1 MRRPARHTLS
11 HHMSAACGTAA
22 HVIPV
27 LAGRVLAMSAYEQGL
42 PGRGTEGVATPVR
55 ATRRLRC
62 AENTSVIFA
71 QTIAQGQTLDHRGR
85 TRQTPRSGFVGHIGM
100 VGAVPCPEPET
111 AQGATHLS
119 PPASPPS
126 ELPGQD
132 KRHSLPVRT
141 ARRSDQEDCAV
152 SMAAAQFTAPG
163 ATLAQQGRGRQTRC
177 SGIVFGVGS
186 AGLNQNAQR
195 RQHQS
200 ANAQETRDQ
209 QPDHPAQLHG
219 LALGDVGNPIGKLR
233 LKIGNLHP
241 NSHAL
246 LVDLRLKRVLH
257 AVDFLINGP
266 DLGLKRVLH
275 QIDLLIQR
283 RNRGVDLR
291 IQRRNRGV
299 DLPVQRRNRAVDL
312 RIQRLHI
319 LVNKL
324 DLASQTFLDP
334 FKVALGRRSF
344 GVMGTYEAGDGFG
357 LRLFKPRVLKTLG
370 FRDGIVG
377 RVCHDHSLAGVPFS
391 INPLRALCQCLRV
404 SAATLAATLCLAQAA
419 QAQTSLQSP
428 AFNPPPAAG
437 TSEALLD
444 GFERR
449 LMQTSG
455 QLITLNLSGTSE
467 YGVFYAPF
475 SILWLLDGTTGAVRG
490 AGRVTRTRDHLY
502 LTRDEITLLAGPEMP
517 APIDAHAPGTDAP
530 QHPIAS
536 FHDRLLSQPLA
547 EPLADLPAGSRFET
561 EASGEPGGTVTL
573 PGAGDTEAIPARAL
587 WRSLGDHIVIT
598 RGDGRSETLH
608 WRAVDAAL
616 KGKAQFPNRMRG
628 LSIALARH
636 ARGEALSSSR
646 R

>member
-1 MRRPARHTLS
+1 
-11 HHMSAACGTAA
+11 MSVG
-22 HVIPV
+22 
-27 LAGRVLAMSAYEQGL
+27 LAYAYG
-42 PGRGTEGVATPVR
+42 
-55 ATRRLRC
+55 
-62 AENTSVIFA
+62 
-71 QTIAQGQTLDHRGR
+71 
-85 TRQTPRSGFVGHIGM
+85 VGHP
-100 VGAVPCPEPET
+100 ACLAPVPIDPLRGVPKT
-111 AQGATHLS
+111 VQGATCQVPPGCSSLEDPGREEQS
-119 PPASPPS
+119 NPPA
-126 ELPGQD
+126 
-132 KRHSLPVRT
+132 RA
-141 ARRSDQEDCAV
+141 ARRLFRTGNARVIGTAQTPAPD
-152 SMAAAQFTAPG
+152 AAYAAW
-163 ATLAQQGRGRQTRC
+163 GRGGQEGKEC
-177 SGIVFGVGS
+177 GA
-186 AGLNQNAQR
+186 AGLLECCQGGNKNTAEADDR
-195 RQHQS
+195 S
-200 ANAQETRDQ
+200 DE
-209 QPDHPAQLHG
+209 PAQINDLTG
-219 LALGDVGNPIGKLR
+219 SNFGKTVGNLLSNLSALFFHLG
-233 LKIGNLHP
+233 LKRILH
-241 NSHAL
+241 A
-246 LVDLRLKRVLH
+246 VDFLIKRVLH
-257 AVDFLINGP
+257 AVDFLIKRVLHAVDLLIKRILHAVDLLINGP
-266 DLGLKRVLH
+266 DLRLKRLFH
-275 QIDLLIQR
+275 QI
-283 RNRGVDLR
+283 
-291 IQRRNRGV
+291 
-299 DLPVQRRNRAVDL
+299 DL

-344 GVMGTYEAGDGFG
+344 GVPGTYGAGDGFG
-357 LRLFKPRVLKTLG
+357 LRLFKPHIPKALG

-377 RVCHDHSLAGVPFS
+377 RVCHDHSLAGVPFC
-391 INPLRALCQCLRV
+391 INPLRGLCQCLRV
-404 SAATLAATLCLAQAA
+404 SAATLVATLCLAQAA
-419 QAQTSLQSP
+419 QAQTTDQSP

-449 LMQTSG
+449 LMQTRG

-475 SILWLLDGTTGAVRG
+475 SILWLLEGTTGAVRG

-517 APIDAHAPGTDAP
+517 TPIDAHAPGTDAP

-616 KGKAQFPNRMRG
+616 KGNAG
-628 LSIALARH
+628 
-636 ARGEALSSSR
+636 
-646 R
+646 